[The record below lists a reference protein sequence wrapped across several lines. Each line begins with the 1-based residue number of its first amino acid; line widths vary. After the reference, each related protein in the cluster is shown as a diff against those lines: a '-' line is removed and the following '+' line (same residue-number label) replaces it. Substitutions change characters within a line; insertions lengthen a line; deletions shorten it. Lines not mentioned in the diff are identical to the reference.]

1 MDSNWLKLKVAE
13 LDHTEEM
20 VTDPRLEAA
29 AILTIKYV
37 PAARKPKSFVIDK
50 ANRNLVMSKTNKY
63 LTQSGNVAIDLFQII
78 DIETNVDS
86 IKCLSS
92 EDKEL
97 YAFAV
102 IKLLYNAL
110 LAKQIEPVVDL
121 AVEIEFA
128 GTHSIR
134 TATFNL
140 RSGKVKD
147 ESTTTE
153 NVPNLELE
161 PSKIQTNK
169 PEIAQTVM
177 PLPESVVDDRE
188 QALNRLAPRFN
199 RQNRQV
205 TTNAH
210 RQTPSFSQMLK
221 AMKDE
226 IMRIFKYK

>member
-13 LDHTEEM
+13 LDHTEEK

-37 PAARKPKSFVIDK
+37 PEVRKPKSYVIDK
-50 ANRNLVMSKTNKY
+50 AKRDVVMSKTNKY
-63 LTQSGNVAIDLFQII
+63 LTQSGDVAIDLFQII
-78 DIETNVDS
+78 EIETNVDS
-86 IKCLSS
+86 IASLSG
-92 EDKEL
+92 EDKER

-110 LAKQIEPVVDL
+110 LAKQIEPVEDL
-121 AVEIEFA
+121 AVKIEFA

-153 NVPNLELE
+153 NVPNFELD

-169 PEIAQTVM
+169 LEIVQTVM
-177 PLPESVVDDRE
+177 PQPESVIDERE

-199 RQNRQV
+199 GQNRQV
-205 TTNAH
+205 RTNAH
-210 RQTPSFSQMLK
+210 RQAPSFSQMLK

-226 IMRIFKYK
+226 IMRIFKHK